1 MGRER
6 GESKKLEETERKG
19 KGERRVLDGQKRERE
34 RAGKRRIKI
43 KRDRQIYRKTE

>member
-34 RAGKRRIKI
+34 SREETDKEKKRQTNI
-43 KRDRQIYRKTE
+43 